1 MLIKKKNILVL
12 GEDPTQGLD
21 DTTIKAEA
29 KYPMNFRESGK
40 RFVLSLQYNGRKSF
54 LFVNVTK
61 IH

>member
-29 KYPMNFRESGK
+29 KYPMNFRDSGK

>member
-1 MLIKKKNILVL
+1 MLIKMKNILIL

-40 RFVLSLQYNGRKSF
+40 RFVLSLQYKGRRSF

>member
-40 RFVLSLQYNGRKSF
+40 RFVLSLQYKGRRSF

>member
-40 RFVLSLQYNGRKSF
+40 RFVLSLQYNGRRSF

>member
-1 MLIKKKNILVL
+1 MKNILIL

-40 RFVLSLQYNGRKSF
+40 RFVLSLQYKGRRSF